1 MFEQRDHETSF
12 QHVLRTIAR
21 AWAVVCLATIV
32 LFLIGVDLVFAYMSA
47 IEWIGF
53 LFFPTG
59 VFAGLVLSWRRE
71 LIGGTITIASIV
83 GFYLVYGLLLNLSVE
98 QGWALLLFLIPGLLF
113 VTYGVS
119 DLCRLHAPAR

>member
-1 MFEQRDHETSF
+1 MFEQRDQETPF
-12 QHVLRTIAR
+12 QHVLRIIAR
-21 AWAVVCLATIV
+21 AWDVVCLATII
-32 LFLIGVDLVFAYMSA
+32 LFLIGVDLVFGYMSA

-59 VFAGLVLSWRRE
+59 VFVGLVLSWRKE
-71 LIGGTITIASIV
+71 LIGGTITVASIA
-83 GFYLVYGLLLNLSVE
+83 GFYLVYGLILNLSVE

-119 DLCRLHAPAR
+119 TLCRLHAPAR